1 MPRCANP
8 HGPLLDTVLHS
19 NAEQGGGRRQCCGT
33 ARRTNAVVRLKAKP
47 HERTVRGGRQ
57 RRARRWALLLGAALA
72 LTGCASAFRLDS
84 EVESFARW
92 GGTGPAAALSA
103 PPENRAVEKPV
114 PSSPAASAVPTGPQA
129 YVFDRLP
136 SQQSGRATAQQKEME
151 DLAAQ
156 TLLPLGWTLAT
167 EGQSAPWSVQVQA
180 DMRPLAESRWPDR
193 WAGLRPHAGL
203 GWGVSS
209 GRHGRV
215 AIGGAL
221 APWGWWAPYPE
232 PLTYERALLVL
243 IRRKA
248 DGQVVFETKAT
259 SDGYWNNSPRLWS
272 GMLTAALAGFPQPP
286 AGPREV
292 RVDVPA
298 AK

>member
-8 HGPLLDTVLHS
+8 VGP
-19 NAEQGGGRRQCCGT
+19 
-33 ARRTNAVVRLKAKP
+33 RL
-47 HERTVRGGRQ
+47 ERTMRGGRQ
-57 RRARRWALLLGAALA
+57 RRARRLALLLGAALA

-103 PPENRAVEKPV
+103 PPESQAVAKPV
-114 PSSPAASAVPTGPQA
+114 PSSPSAPAAPSASAVPTGPQA

-136 SQQSGRATAQQKEME
+136 SQQSGRATAQQKELE

-193 WAGLRPHAGL
+193 WAGLRPTIGVGL
-203 GWGVSS
+203 GVGS
-209 GRHGRV
+209 GGRGRV
-215 AIGGAL
+215 AVGGAF

-232 PLTYERALLVL
+232 PLTYERALSVL

-248 DGQVVFETKAT
+248 GGQVVYETKAT
-259 SDGYWNNSPRLWS
+259 SEGYWNNSPRLWS